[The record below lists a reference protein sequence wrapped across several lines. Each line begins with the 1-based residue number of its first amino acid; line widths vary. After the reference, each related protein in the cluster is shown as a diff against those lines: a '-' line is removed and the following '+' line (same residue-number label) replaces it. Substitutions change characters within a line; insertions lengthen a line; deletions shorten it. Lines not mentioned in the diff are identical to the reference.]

1 MWVLFCAMLY
11 VNRTKGAAMRT
22 LIKVILMLLVLS
34 SAAVSATPEGA
45 VEGTVVPPDA
55 SALVA
60 AIREGNTIATVRAG
74 GKDGKFRLT
83 LSAGTY
89 TITVSA
95 PVSSF
100 PIRLDGV
107 AVKPGETTTLMPLQI
122 MPGSGRAVLAGR
134 IIPPRP
140 DSEIKLIYEG
150 KERAAV
156 YTDQEGRYEFK
167 ELPAGTYEVRATA
180 PGHAE
185 DISPVAIPENQRV
198 QQTAVLLPIVA
209 TDGVDWAA
217 GKIRA
222 TGVGSPPANADN
234 AGAAR
239 AMTQRAAL
247 ADAQRNLL
255 RTVEQIKIDGERN
268 VRAIMRDRN
277 VTERVQGYLK
287 GYTVVSEREL
297 EGGRIEIILEL
308 PLTGSAGL
316 SRFIVDQP

>member
-1 MWVLFCAMLY
+1 MWVLYCAMLY
-11 VNRTKGAAMRT
+11 VNRTKGVPMRT
-22 LIKVILMLLVLS
+22 LIKAICMLLVLS
-34 SAAVSATPEGA
+34 SAAVSAPPEGS

-55 SALVA
+55 SARVA
-60 AIREGNTIATVRAG
+60 AIREGNTISTVRAG
-74 GKDGKFRLT
+74 GQDGKYRLT
-83 LSAGTY
+83 LAVGTY
-89 TITVSA
+89 TIIVTA

-100 PIRLDGV
+100 PIRLEGV
-107 AVKPGETTTLMPLQI
+107 VVKAGETTTLMPLQI
-122 MPGSGRAVLAGR
+122 MPGSGKAVLAGR

-140 DSEIKLIYEG
+140 DSEIKLLYEG

-156 YTDQEGRYEFK
+156 HTDREGRYEFK

-180 PGHAE
+180 PGHAD
-185 DISPVAIPENQRV
+185 DISPIVIPENQRV
-198 QQTAVLLPIVA
+198 QQIAVLLPIVA

-255 RTVEQIKIDGERN
+255 RTVEQIKIDGARN
-268 VRAIMRDRN
+268 VRAVMGDRN
-277 VTERVQGYLK
+277 VTERIQGFLK

-297 EGGRIEIILEL
+297 DGGRIEIMLEL
-308 PLTGSAGL
+308 PLTGPAGL
-316 SRFIVDQP
+316 SHFIF